1 MIDQKKIAEGFRII
15 LEGLGE
21 NPGRPGLQETPR
33 RVAELYAEILGGIHE
48 NPTEIL
54 RPIKGEDFD
63 EMVALAG
70 IPFHSMCEHHFLPF
84 FGKGHIAY
92 IPKEG
97 RMTGLSS
104 LARLL
109 DIFARRPQIQER
121 LTAEVADGIME
132 GLSPQGVMVVLEAEH
147 LCLSMRG
154 IKKPGVPVVTS
165 AVRGIFRK
173 NAKTRQEFL
182 SLISMKNHG

>member
-1 MIDQKKIAEGFRII
+1 
-15 LEGLGE
+15 
-21 NPGRPGLQETPR
+21 
-33 RVAELYAEILGGIHE
+33 
-48 NPTEIL
+48 
-54 RPIKGEDFD
+54 
-63 EMVALAG
+63 
-70 IPFHSMCEHHFLPF
+70 

-92 IPKEG
+92 IPSEG

-104 LARLL
+104 LAKLL
-109 DIFARRPQIQER
+109 DIFGRRPQIQER
-121 LTAEVADGIME
+121 LTAEVADAIME

-182 SLISMKNHG
+182 SLISMKSHG